1 MPEAATAEDEGEELT
16 LNLADL
22 EKEAQEGT
30 LSEEEKQQRAP
41 QPGKPAP
48 VPGPSSA
55 KPAAAAQDG
64 LKDLERQ
71 IENERRARA
80 TTAQENARLQTER
93 DNAIRFAREAEA
105 RGMTT
110 YELYTENQ
118 ITAATEQMDALTSQ
132 QETAYAD
139 GDFKTVADINKRL
152 NKLGGQLAI
161 LERDKATLAEQR
173 EQMKQQHARPTTTR
187 QPAQPAQLPANPLER
202 AIMNRTEPTKAFL
215 RKHPELVRNDGSL
228 KRTAIDAHDRALDE
242 GHTVDTQSYFDYIEG
257 ILGTGTAPAGD
268 GDGAAPRPG
277 RAPSTAAP
285 VSRGGGPERGGPGLP
300 NSDGTISVTP
310 RMRRLA
316 EEQGV
321 PIKEWVTNYV
331 RLLKEGRVTPIA

>member
-22 EKEAQEGT
+22 EKEAEEGA

-41 QPGKPAP
+41 QPGGKPAP

-55 KPAAAAQDG
+55 KPVPVAADG
-64 LKDLERQ
+64 LKALERQ
-71 IENERRARA
+71 IDDERRARA
-80 TTAQENARLQTER
+80 TTAQENQRLQQER

-132 QETAYAD
+132 QEGAYAD

-161 LERDKATLAEQR
+161 LERDKQTLAEQR
-173 EQMKQQHARPTTTR
+173 ETMKQQHARPTTTR
-187 QPAQPAQLPANPLER
+187 PAAQPAQLPTDPLER
-202 AIMNRTEPTKAFL
+202 AIMNRTPSTQAFL
-215 RKHPELVRNDGSL
+215 RKHPELVRGDGSL
-228 KRTAIDAHDRALDE
+228 KRTAIDAHERALDE
-242 GHTVDTQSYFDYIEG
+242 GHIVDTAGYFEYIEG
-257 ILGTGTAPAGD
+257 ILGRAPAGD
-268 GDGAAPRPG
+268 GGGAAPRPG

-285 VSRGGGPERGGPGLP
+285 VSRGGGPERAGPGLP
-300 NSDGTISVTP
+300 NADGTINVTP
-310 RMRRLA
+310 KMRRLA

-331 RLLKEGRVTPIA
+331 RLLKEGRVTPIT